1 LQKILDLCP
10 TIIASQDDA
19 DKWQTRDEFYKP
31 NVGKLILNEA
41 EKILAS
47 NKERMHFQD
56 LFRKIKN
63 QFPQIDIPERYLS
76 AKLHYDPRFNCIAK
90 KGYWFLTEWNYQ
102 TGSIL
107 ECLLIILKD
116 ATDSMT
122 LNELVVEVQKMNP
135 SKPGSIKVT
144 LQNRSDVFIKLP
156 GNRYDLRERY
166 PNRSKSDDE
175 F

>member
-1 LQKILDLCP
+1 
-10 TIIASQDDA
+10 
-19 DKWQTRDEFYKP
+19 
-31 NVGKLILNEA
+31 
-41 EKILAS
+41 
-47 NKERMHFQD
+47 
-56 LFRKIKN
+56 
-63 QFPQIDIPERYLS
+63 
-76 AKLHYDPRFNCIAK
+76 
-90 KGYWFLTEWNYQ
+90 
-102 TGSIL
+102 
-107 ECLLIILKD
+107 
-116 ATDSMT
+116 MT